1 MPRLSPQSLRLPTIV
16 NVKPTV
22 AWGNQSLKVSMCL
35 VRCPDRAWRLPN
47 SASVSRLDL
56 EIPSPESGDLL
67 DSRDRFLCQVHG
79 TPDVITSGL
88 VEPVGASSRR
98 RTARRVLSTV
108 SKSQFLIFRTA
119 PHLIHSCSFCSSTSS
134 LSLDKSPDLRSSVG
148 SSRYGFISLIARF
161 AN

>member
-67 DSRDRFLCQVHG
+67 DSRDRFLRQVHG

-88 VEPVGASSRR
+88 VEPVGGFVSTENRPESPLHGQQVP
-98 RTARRVLSTV
+98 VLDLPNRPPLV
-108 SKSQFLIFRTA
+108 PFVLILF
-119 PHLIHSCSFCSSTSS
+119 IHSS

-148 SSRYGFISLIARF
+148 SSRYCFISLIARF